1 MLHYEFLEP
10 DQLIS
15 TREFHL
21 IRTFLKTTGR
31 TQIGWHYVIDLTW
44 ILCRVKY
51 WPKRLRMLDA
61 GGGTGP
67 LQFLLAEMGFNVTN
81 VDLALKLCPPKYQ
94 QRYGTSITYLEDS
107 PKTEYTQFL
116 ERFHLNPSQSI
127 INAQLQQ
134 IKKWKIIS
142 QLENQFYNFRLNAW
156 RRRVAFDFAGIGH
169 IDWKVGNLCHM
180 NSIPTETFDAVVS
193 LSALEHIPLDQL
205 GNALAEIRRT
215 LKKDSRW
222 AATTSGTERNKT
234 WFHDPSSGYCFSSK
248 YIEELF
254 QATPHRIQ
262 EPATVLQKYRE
273 CKYLKDNLAKFY
285 FKSDKNGMPW
295 GRWDPQY
302 IPVAI
307 WSDS

>member
-127 INAQLQQ
+127 INWRINSTILGLTLGDDVSHSILQASG
-134 IKKWKIIS
+134 IS
-142 QLENQFYNFRLNAW
+142 
-156 RRRVAFDFAGIGH
+156 IGR
-169 IDWKVGNLCHM
+169 
-180 NSIPTETFDAVVS
+180 SET
-193 LSALEHIPLDQL
+193 SA
-205 GNALAEIRRT
+205 T
-215 LKKDSRW
+215 
-222 AATTSGTERNKT
+222 
-234 WFHDPSSGYCFSSK
+234 
-248 YIEELF
+248 
-254 QATPHRIQ
+254 
-262 EPATVLQKYRE
+262 
-273 CKYLKDNLAKFY
+273 
-285 FKSDKNGMPW
+285 
-295 GRWDPQY
+295 
-302 IPVAI
+302 
-307 WSDS
+307 